1 MLRHL
6 TTQGSQA
13 STQLAAWRRV
23 MLDRGETLPADN
35 ALSGHSEHSAR
46 LSGSRPVRA
55 IQFERTRITR
65 TTERIDTRA
74 AVPYECEPHAR
85 TSASRTSA
93 TRRHARV

>member
-65 TTERIDTRA
+65 ATERIDPCGSAVRVRA
-74 AVPYECEPHAR
+74 AR
-85 TSASRTSA
+85 TSASRA
-93 TRRHARV
+93 Y